1 MLPRRWLRGKGAF
14 EEANKPSRMAA
25 ARGKLEETILQ

>member
-14 EEANKPSRMAA
+14 EANKPSRMAA